1 MAEIQ
6 VLDLDIQGIKET
18 GVALGVITEQV
29 KALRKEMKA
38 TSDVDTYLELAAQI
52 DLLKQKEAQLKAEQ
66 KAQAKAAKEA
76 AAAVDIQATSY
87 YDLNKQ
93 LVAARK
99 AYKEMTAE
107 QRNAAAG
114 TELLKSIQALD
125 KELKD
130 LDKTMGQFQRNVGNY
145 AGEGN
150 GSPLQ
155 VMKAGFGGLGT
166 SLLFV
171 GSALG
176 VGINGISE
184 INTNTRE
191 YTKSLSELQ
200 SILGLTTEEVKA
212 LENDI
217 ADLSYITLESGVTI
231 VNTGRDIADALKLA
245 GSAKPELLGDA
256 EALKE
261 FTKQAIIF
269 AQAGSMPV
277 QDGIKNL
284 AAVMAQFEAPASET
298 ARYMNAIAAGA
309 KAGSAEIPAVA
320 DAVVKFGAG
329 AKSAGVSIE
338 ETVALVETLGD
349 KFIQNEQAGTALR
362 NVLIRIKAPESIG
375 KAGLAEMEKYGVS
388 MEVLK
393 NTALP
398 LNVRLREFEKV
409 AGDANAMV
417 KIFGAENVTTGEILL
432 NNVDRF
438 DELTG
443 AVTGTNEALT
453 QASINTDNFDQWVEN
468 LSNNLVN
475 MSVTIG
481 VQVANALIYLG
492 KVLQQISAFA
502 IENKEALIAMGVS
515 VAAVTLYVN
524 ASTIAFE
531 LWAASFYL
539 AAAANKVLTLSLAA
553 APYVALGLAVFG
565 VVTALKQWTEGS
577 AEAATSLNKT
587 QALVSATAKVYN
599 SLADSMGTAVKQYV
613 NERNEVQ
620 KSFNILRDAEISTKE
635 RAGAMQVLNEQYGD
649 VIGFEITEK
658 TTLDQLNTA
667 QKAVNKSIAERI
679 ALETVKAKAVEISN
693 KMADEQLSF
702 ELRREKLTKD
712 LTAAETQMAK
722 VRIEDVGKST
732 REMSLADEKA
742 TSSASK
748 LLQAQTALKSAS
760 EENAKAMAGFERQL
774 QVLPTVAGK
783 VAETIQKVGDK
794 ITVLFDD
801 APAAGDAPVTNN
813 VKNLGKAADATDKA
827 VQRLTTSV
835 TDYLNVGKAEQ
846 QAVTQGIYDALEA
859 SGAFNEE
866 LEKIPENMRAVG
878 ASANTDLP
886 KPDALSVPIEK
897 VQEYIG
903 FAGELTASL
912 DGLFDSLEEKQLQR
926 SQERMARYDENI
938 AKLTADLEN
947 SSGVAAEEIRR
958 QIEEEQK
965 LKEKAAK
972 EDEELQ
978 KKQARRNKAFA
989 LAQAAINTALAVT
1002 SIIASSIDPTG
1013 ITTAI
1018 RVAQA
1023 LVLGGV
1029 QIAAIAA
1036 TPVGAKGL
1044 AIEKM
1049 ANGGTIPYN
1058 GLAVGRS
1065 HAQGGIKGIIN
1076 GRRVEIEGGEFVTR
1090 GEDGAAL
1097 VVNKRSTAKHLG
1109 LLNRIGGQNF
1119 AGKRALVSAINQDGG
1134 GIPLAAYGGAFGSPS
1149 PSAFISQSTQQ
1160 SEVID
1165 LARMAIQAQDR
1176 IVPVVVAQDVTEKQ
1190 NERLSTAKI
1199 TF

>member
-1 MAEIQ
+1 
-6 VLDLDIQGIKET
+6 
-18 GVALGVITEQV
+18 
-29 KALRKEMKA
+29 MKA
-38 TSDVDTYLELAAQI
+38 TSDVDVYLELASQI
-52 DLLKQKEAQLKAEQ
+52 DILKQKEAQLKAEQ

-76 AAAVDIQATSY
+76 AAAVTIQATSY

-114 TELLKSIQALD
+114 TELLKSIQTLD

-329 AKSAGVSIE
+329 AKSAGASIE

-375 KAGLAEMEKYGVS
+375 RAGRAEMEKYRVS
-388 MEVLK
+388 MDVLK

-417 KIFGAENVTTGEILL
+417 KIFDAENVTAGEILL

-443 AVTGTNEALT
+443 AVTGTNEAFT
-453 QASINTDNFDQWVEN
+453 QASINADNFDQWVQN

-475 MSVTIG
+475 MSVTVG

-599 SLADSMGTAVKQYV
+599 SLADSMGAAVKQYV

-620 KSFNILRDAEISTKE
+620 KSFNILRDAETSTKE
-635 RAGAMQVLNEQYGD
+635 RAGAMKVLNEQYGD

-712 LTAAETQMAK
+712 LIAAETQMAK

-748 LLQAQTALKSAS
+748 LLRAQTALKSAS

-801 APAAGDAPVTNN
+801 APAAGETKPETEI
-813 VKNLGKAADATDKA
+813 KNLGKAA
-827 VQRLTTSV
+827 
-835 TDYLNVGKAEQ
+835 
-846 QAVTQGIYDALEA
+846 
-859 SGAFNEE
+859 
-866 LEKIPENMRAVG
+866 EKTVK
-878 ASANTDLP
+878 S
-886 KPDALSVPIEK
+886 IEK
-897 VQEYIG
+897 VEASLLDLLQYVEDPSTTTLEALNTYYDEEDKKQKEFFSSTKEAWDEMINYREDSIDKKPSTVPSGGTESAGNTIPQYAKDLEDVQKYIG

-912 DGLFDSLEEKQLQR
+912 DGLFDGLEEKQLQR
-926 SQERMARYDENI
+926 SQERMERYDENI

-1023 LVLGGV
+1023 LVLGSV

-1044 AIEKM
+1044 ALEKM

-1058 GLAVGRS
+1058 GIVSGRS
-1065 HAQGGIKGIIN
+1065 HANGGVKGIIN

-1190 NERLSTAKI
+1190 NERLNTAKV